1 MAAGL
6 TTPPVDVGSENG
18 WSVDFQPL
26 SYYWDDPNDPDDDN
40 GPVDLEGNAINP
52 ELVPWE
58 LLADAVEIPGRF
70 VLRMS
75 LLAPPVVTVQFGESD
90 YTVDEGNSVGVNVEL
105 SSDPKR
111 TITIPITAMGEDG
124 ATSADYF
131 VSPLSVTFNRGETT
145 KTVTLTTTQDSIDDD
160 DETVKLEFGSMPHSG
175 VSAGTRDETTVSIT
189 DDDDPEVTVQFGA
202 DTYAVA
208 EGGAQSVTVT
218 LSADPERTVAVPVVV
233 AANQGGATSADYSGV
248 PASVTFNAGQTS
260 RTLTFR
266 ATDDTVDDDDES
278 VKLAFGTLPSR
289 VSQGARNETTV
300 NIGDDDDPEVTVQFG
315 ADTYAVAEGGAQSV
329 TVTLSADPERTVA
342 IPVVVAASQG
352 GATSADYSGLP
363 VSVTFNS
370 GETSKSF
377 TFMATQ
383 DTEDDDG
390 ESVKLGFGTLPAR
403 VSEGTTGETTVNIG
417 DDDDP
422 HVTVQ
427 FGADTYAVAE
437 GGTQSVT
444 VTLSSDPERTVTIP
458 VIKTEVVSFV

>member
-1 MAAGL
+1 M
-6 TTPPVDVGSENG
+6 
-18 WSVDFQPL
+18 

-40 GPVDLEGNAINP
+40 GPVMTRVTTQTTALLPWVSFAVRLE
-52 ELVPWE
+52 L
-58 LLADAVEIPGRF
+58 DSGRF

-105 SSDPKR
+105 SSDPKS
-111 TITIPITAMGEDG
+111 TITIPITTIGEDG
-124 ATSADYF
+124 ATSADYS
-131 VSPLSVTFNRGETT
+131 VSPQSVTFNRGETT

-160 DETVKLEFGSMPHSG
+160 DETVKLGFGSMPHSG

-189 DDDDPEVTVQFGA
+189 DDDDPEVEVEFGA

-248 PASVTFNAGQTS
+248 PSSVTFTAGQTS

-278 VKLAFGTLPSR
+278 VKLEFGTLPSR

-300 NIGDDDDPEVTVQFG
+300 NIGDDDAPEVTVEFG

-329 TVTLSADPERTVA
+329 TVTLSADPERTVT
-342 IPVVVAASQG
+342 IPLSKTEQG
-352 GATSADYSGLP
+352 GATSADYSVVP
-363 VSVTFNS
+363 SSVTFNA
-370 GETSKSF
+370 GETSRSF
-377 TFMATQ
+377 TFSAFD
-383 DTEDDDG
+383 DTVDDDD
-390 ESVKLGFGTLPAR
+390 ESVRLEFGALPDR
-403 VSEGTTGETTVNIG
+403 VSAGARNQITFNIT

-422 HVTVQ
+422 DPHR
-427 FGADTYAVAE
+427 AVRAGFPRRGR
-437 GGTQSVT
+437 GGDGQR
-444 VTLSSDPERTVTIP
+444 DHHPERGPRAHGDHPRHVHAP
-458 VIKTEVVSFV
+458 GHGKRCRLLRAG

>member
-1 MAAGL
+1 MAAFGHRHWAGVYSDIPAAEGGTSTPYTPLAGDLGRWLKATLTYDDADGTGWTAEATTRVLSRPTLSNAGFTHAELVGYAYGRDVTHLYAQPFTTGAHTRGYLLTAVRLALFWAGVPGAGTWAVHANDAGKPATEPLSAALPILDTDLDFEIDTFKEFTHPDGVHLDPDTKYWIVISQTTPTINGNIGVGALSEWDEGLAAGL

-52 ELVPWE
+52 ELGPWE

-189 DDDDPEVTVQFGA
+189 DDDDPEVTVSSGP
-202 DTYAVA
+202 TPTR
-208 EGGAQSVTVT
+208 S
-218 LSADPERTVAVPVVV
+218 PR
-233 AANQGGATSADYSGV
+233 AARS
-248 PASVTFNAGQTS
+248 
-260 RTLTFR
+260 
-266 ATDDTVDDDDES
+266 
-278 VKLAFGTLPSR
+278 PSR
-289 VSQGARNETTV
+289 S
-300 NIGDDDDPEVTVQFG
+300 P
-315 ADTYAVAEGGAQSV
+315 
-329 TVTLSADPERTVA
+329 
-342 IPVVVAASQG
+342 
-352 GATSADYSGLP
+352 
-363 VSVTFNS
+363 
-370 GETSKSF
+370 
-377 TFMATQ
+377 
-383 DTEDDDG
+383 
-390 ESVKLGFGTLPAR
+390 
-403 VSEGTTGETTVNIG
+403 
-417 DDDDP
+417 
-422 HVTVQ
+422 
-427 FGADTYAVAE
+427 
-437 GGTQSVT
+437 
-444 VTLSSDPERTVTIP
+444 
-458 VIKTEVVSFV
+458 